1 MHKLL
6 IIVMSVLVVTGSLAQ
21 TKTFTA
27 AAKPEDAGM
36 SSVRLSR
43 IDKMVEEHIS
53 KQGIPGAVALIVRN
67 GKVVLHKAY
76 GYSDIE
82 AKTALKKDDIF
93 RIASQSK
100 AITSLAVMMLWEEGK
115 FLLDEPI
122 SKYIPEFKN
131 PQVLKS
137 FNAADSSYTTEPAK
151 GEITIRHLLT
161 HTSGIDYAAIGSN
174 EFKAIYAKAGVPSGI
189 GNNDAV
195 LGDKMKILGKLPLKH
210 QPGEKWTYGLNN
222 DVLGYL
228 VEILS
233 GMTFDQFLKKR
244 IFDPLGMKDTYFY
257 LPKEKYSRLVGL
269 YQGGADGKVAKPN
282 ASLYD
287 KVLANYPASDG
298 KYFSGGAGLSST
310 VEDYAKFLQLFLN
323 GGEFNGVRLLSRK
336 TVELMLTPQEINQ
349 GNDFGLGFGLET
361 AKNDHRSVV
370 SLGTFSWGGAFNT
383 HYWADPKEKLIGLI
397 YTNIYQTPY
406 WNIGD
411 KFKTLTY
418 QSIVD

>member
-1 MHKLL
+1 M
-6 IIVMSVLVVTGSLAQ
+6 IIVMSLLIVTGSLAQ
-21 TKTFTA
+21 TKTFTP

-36 SSVRLSR
+36 SSTRLAR
-43 IDKMVEEHIS
+43 IDKMVEEHVS
-53 KQGIPGAVALIVRN
+53 KQWIPGAVVLIVRN

-76 GYSDIE
+76 GYSDAE

-131 PQVLKS
+131 PTVLKS
-137 FNAADSSYTTEPAK
+137 FNAADSTYTTEPAK
-151 GEITIRHLLT
+151 GEVTIRHLLT
-161 HTSGIDYAAIGSN
+161 HTSGIDYAAIGSS

-189 GNNDAV
+189 GTAEMV
-195 LGDKMKILGKLPLKH
+195 LGDKMKLLGKLPLKH
-210 QPGEKWTYGLNN
+210 QPGERWTYGLNN

-233 GMTFDQFLKKR
+233 GMTFDEFLKKR

-257 LPKEKYSRLVGL
+257 LPKEKHARLVGL
-269 YQGGADGKVAKPN
+269 YQGG
-282 ASLYD
+282 
-287 KVLANYPASDG
+287 SDG
-298 KYFSGGAGLSST
+298 KIARPQGNAYDNVLVNYPNTPGKYYSGGAGLSST

-323 GGEFNGVRLLSRK
+323 NGEFNGVRLLSRK

-406 WNIGD
+406 WSIGD
-411 KFKTLTY
+411 RFKTLTY
-418 QSIVD
+418 QSIID

>member
-1 MHKLL
+1 MRKLF
-6 IIVMSVLVVTGSLAQ
+6 IAVLSMLFVSGTFAQ
-21 TKTFTA
+21 TKNLTP

-36 SSVRLSR
+36 SATRLSR
-43 IDKMVEEHIS
+43 IDKMVEEHVS
-53 KQGIPGAVALIVRN
+53 KQWIPGAVVLIVRN

-76 GYSDIE
+76 GFRDAE
-82 AKTALKKDDIF
+82 TKTALKRDDIF

-100 AITSLAVMMLWEEGK
+100 AITSLAVLMLWEEGK
-115 FLLDEPI
+115 FLLDEPV

-131 PQVLKS
+131 PTVLKT
-137 FNAADSSYTTEPAK
+137 FNANDSSYTTEPAK
-151 GEITIRHLLT
+151 GEVTIRHLLT

-189 GNNDAV
+189 GSSEMV

-210 QPGEKWTYGLNN
+210 QPGERWTYGLNS

-228 VEILS
+228 VEIWS
-233 GMTFDQFLKKR
+233 GMTFDEFLRKR

-257 LPKEKYSRLVGL
+257 LPKEKQSRLVVL
-269 YQGGADGKVAKPN
+269 YEGGKDGKIAKLQGN
-282 ASLYD
+282 AYD
-287 KVLANYPASDG
+287 NVLANYPNTPG
-298 KYFSGGAGLSST
+298 KYYSGGAGLSST

-323 GGEFNGVRLLSRK
+323 AGEYNGVRLLSRK
-336 TVELMLTPQEINQ
+336 TVELMMTPQEINQ
-349 GNDFGLGFGLET
+349 GSDFGLGFGLET

-370 SLGTFSWGGAFNT
+370 SLGSFSWGGAFNT

-397 YTNIYQTPY
+397 FTNIYQTPY

-411 KFKTLTY
+411 RFRVLTY
-418 QSIVD
+418 QSIAD

>member
-1 MHKLL
+1 MSLL
-6 IIVMSVLVVTGSLAQ
+6 IVTSSLAQ

-36 SSVRLSR
+36 SATRLAR
-43 IDKMVEEHIS
+43 IDKMVEEHVA
-53 KQGIPGAVALIVRN
+53 KQWIPGAVVLIVRN

-76 GYSDIE
+76 GYSDAE

-131 PQVLKS
+131 PTVLKS

-151 GEITIRHLLT
+151 GEVTIRHLLT

-189 GNNDAV
+189 GTAEMV

-210 QPGEKWTYGLNN
+210 QPGERWTYGLNN

-233 GMTFDQFLKKR
+233 GMTFDEFLKKR

-257 LPKEKYSRLVGL
+257 LPKEKHARLVGL
-269 YQGGADGKVAKPN
+269 YQGG
-282 ASLYD
+282 
-287 KVLANYPASDG
+287 SDG
-298 KYFSGGAGLSST
+298 KIARPQGNAYDNVLVNYPNTAGKYYSGGAGLSST

-323 GGEFNGVRLLSRK
+323 NGEFNGVRLLSRK

-406 WNIGD
+406 WSIGD
-411 KFKTLTY
+411 RFKTLTY